1 MAKLRDISTLLRP
14 PQLDALG
21 LEAALSW
28 QARVLFRS
36 SPVELLAEIEPL
48 PHRPDNSIEQ
58 ACFRIA
64 QESLTNVLRHAR
76 ASQVQLQLRDVGQRG
91 LHLQIRDDGE
101 GFDPDGPRGLGLIVM
116 RERAQSVGGHV
127 RIESAHGEGTLI
139 DVHLPTRQPAWPPP
153 SHRTTEP
160 MWNPNQPRSASMM
173 RLIASVPATP
183 SCR

>member
-1 MAKLRDISTLLRP
+1 
-14 PQLDALG
+14 
-21 LEAALSW
+21 
-28 QARVLFRS
+28 
-36 SPVELLAEIEPL
+36 VELLAEIEPL

-64 QESLTNVLRHAR
+64 QESLTNAAAR
-76 ASQVQLQLRDVGQRG
+76 ARQPGAAAAARHRQRG

-139 DVHLPTRQPAWPPP
+139 DVHLPTRRPAWPPS
-153 SHRTTEP
+153 SHRNTEP
-160 MWNPNQPRSASMM
+160 MESQPAPVSIDDAPD
-173 RLIASVPATP
+173 RLGAGNP
-183 SCR
+183 SCRRWSPRRPPAAPR

>member
-48 PHRPDNSIEQ
+48 PHRPDNSIETGLLPHRPGKPDQ
-58 ACFRIA
+58 RAAPC
-64 QESLTNVLRHAR
+64 AR
-76 ASQVQLQLRDVGQRG
+76 QPGCLLQLRDVGQRG

-116 RERAQSVGGHV
+116 RERAQSVGATCG
-127 RIESAHGEGTLI
+127 S
-139 DVHLPTRQPAWPPP
+139 
-153 SHRTTEP
+153 S
-160 MWNPNQPRSASMM
+160 PRMVKA
-173 RLIASVPATP
+173 P
-183 SCR
+183 